1 MLLRFGWKQ
10 FPYCFTL
17 AGCQNPPLPVVE
29 KVGLGAA
36 AERKRLTSSL
46 TEDVCVCVCILW
58 SVHAF
63 LLHAYMMLTKMS
75 ANFTTEQMSELSA
88 AHCGVVIH

>member
-46 TEDVCVCVCILW
+46 TEDVCVYSLECACI
-58 SVHAF
+58 F
-63 LLHAYMMLTKMS
+63 ITCLHD
-75 ANFTTEQMSELSA
+75 ANEDVRQLYN
-88 AHCGVVIH
+88 